1 MEDAS
6 GACCPG
12 RVGMEV
18 GKGQQAQARTNLGGR
33 TPDSSDTEQ
42 DSTPLRI
49 IDAR

>member
-1 MEDAS
+1 
-6 GACCPG
+6 
-12 RVGMEV
+12 MEV

-49 IDAR
+49 IDAEHAG